1 MTSLLHIESL
11 ERAVPSRFVRKRESR
26 PMNDPENEHQEALKV
41 LNSYYASLTKK
52 MAEEILEH
60 REDFESPG
68 FGSQA
73 DELIERYARH
83 IQQLGAV
90 YGMLRWKAYCKKPEG
105 KEPLGKYDFRCFGCG
120 GVISSTDEACSICGW
135 TWR

>member
-1 MTSLLHIESL
+1 MS
-11 ERAVPSRFVRKRESR
+11 A
-26 PMNDPENEHQEALKV
+26 PENKHQEALTV
-41 LNSYYASLTKK
+41 LNKHYTLLAKQ
-52 MAEEILEH
+52 MADEIIEH
-60 REDFESPG
+60 RDDFESPG

-73 DELIERYARH
+73 DEIIEKHARH

-90 YGMLRWKAYCKKPEG
+90 YSILRWKANRKKPEG

-120 GVISSTDEACSICGW
+120 AVIHSNEEACSICGW

>member
-1 MTSLLHIESL
+1 MSE
-11 ERAVPSRFVRKRESR
+11 
-26 PMNDPENEHQEALKV
+26 PENEHQEALTV
-41 LNSYYASLTKK
+41 LNKYYSILAKQL
-52 MAEEILEH
+52 ADEIVES

-73 DELIERYARH
+73 DEIIEKYARRFN
-83 IQQLGAV
+83 QLGCA
-90 YGMLRWKAYCKKPEG
+90 YGILRWKAYRKKPEG

-120 GVISSTDEACSICGW
+120 AVIRPTEEACTVCGW